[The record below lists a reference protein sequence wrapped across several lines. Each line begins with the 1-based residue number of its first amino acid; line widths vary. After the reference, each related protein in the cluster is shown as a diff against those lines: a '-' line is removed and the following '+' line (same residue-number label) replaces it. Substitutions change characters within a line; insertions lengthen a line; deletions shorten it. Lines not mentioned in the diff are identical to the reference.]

1 MSSLLMAFGRWGG
14 ILTLIILLI
23 ALVKQ
28 LIAFVGFLMFA
39 IKVGI
44 VLAFI
49 ALFLLIIIA
58 ILRGRSQRRRDLE
71 DI

>member
-1 MSSLLMAFGRWGG
+1 MCSLLMAFGRWGG

-39 IKVGI
+39 LKVGI

-58 ILRGRSQRRRDLE
+58 IFRGRSQRRRDVE

>member
-1 MSSLLMAFGRWGG
+1 MAVSRWGG

-58 ILRGRSQRRRDLE
+58 IFRGRSQRRRDLE

>member
-39 IKVGI
+39 LKIGI

-58 ILRGRSQRRRDLE
+58 IFRGRSQRRRDVE

>member
-1 MSSLLMAFGRWGG
+1 
-14 ILTLIILLI
+14 
-23 ALVKQ
+23 
-28 LIAFVGFLMFA
+28 MFA

>member
-1 MSSLLMAFGRWGG
+1 MSSILVVIGRWGG
-14 ILTLIILLI
+14 ILTLIVLLI

-28 LIAFVGFLMFA
+28 LIAFIGFLMFA

-58 ILRGRSQRRRDLE
+58 IFRGRSQRRRDLE

>member
-1 MSSLLMAFGRWGG
+1 MAFGRWGG

-23 ALVKQ
+23 AFVKQ

-49 ALFLLIIIA
+49 ALFLLILIA
-58 ILRGRSQRRRDLE
+58 IFRGRSQRRRDLE

>member
-1 MSSLLMAFGRWGG
+1 MCSLLMAFGRWGG

-39 IKVGI
+39 LKVGI

-58 ILRGRSQRRRDLE
+58 IFRGRSQRRRGVE

>member
-58 ILRGRSQRRRDLE
+58 ILRGRSQRRRDVE

>member
-1 MSSLLMAFGRWGG
+1 MSSLVIAFGRWGG
-14 ILTLIILLI
+14 ILTLIVLLI

>member
-58 ILRGRSQRRRDLE
+58 IFRGRSQRRRDLE

>member
-1 MSSLLMAFGRWGG
+1 MSSLLTAFSRWGG

-58 ILRGRSQRRRDLE
+58 IFRGRSQRRRDLE

>member
-1 MSSLLMAFGRWGG
+1 MSSLLIAFGRWGG
-14 ILTLIILLI
+14 ILTLIVLLI

-39 IKVGI
+39 LKVGI
-44 VLAFI
+44 VMAFI

-58 ILRGRSQRRRDLE
+58 IFRGRSQRRRDVE

>member
-39 IKVGI
+39 LKIGI

-49 ALFLLIIIA
+49 ALFLLIIMA
-58 ILRGRSQRRRDLE
+58 IFRGRSQRRRDVE

>member
-1 MSSLLMAFGRWGG
+1 MAFGRWGG